1 MPSFTPPRTL
11 YSIHFNFT
19 LAQMILPGG
28 GGGAPSDV
36 IGGGNS
42 GDVIGGGTSRD
53 VIMVG
58 GGLCVEEVGVESSVV
73 WVDDTVVVSAVD

>member
-11 YSIHFNFT
+11 YSIHFKFT

-58 GGLCVEEVGVESSVV
+58 GGLCVEDVGVEISVV
-73 WVDDTVVVSAVD
+73 VDDTVAVSAVD